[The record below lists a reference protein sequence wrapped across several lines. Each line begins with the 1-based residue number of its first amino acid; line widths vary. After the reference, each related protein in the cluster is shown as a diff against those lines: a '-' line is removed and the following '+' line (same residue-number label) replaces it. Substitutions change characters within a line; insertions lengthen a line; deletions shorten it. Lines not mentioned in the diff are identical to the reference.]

1 MPRLHME
8 HETVYYANGKPYLTL
23 KPQDNPP
30 EVIEYRGGRY
40 MLERLY
46 QSRLVTLDEKLQRAR
61 SAAHGTAVIALVSLL
76 LSGAAIILTA
86 L

>member
-1 MPRLHME
+1 MPRLHMD

-23 KPQDNPP
+23 KSQDKPP

-46 QSRLVTLDEKLQRAR
+46 QSRLVTLDKKLQSAR
-61 SAAHGTAVIALVSLL
+61 SAAHGAVVIALVSLL
-76 LSGAAIILTA
+76 LSGTALILTA